1 MKQIINGKKYDTNT
15 AELLLTTD
23 NGLSHSDFNW
33 SEEELY
39 KKRTGEFFIRGTGG
53 AATAYGRSCGQTAR
67 CGGSRIIPLS
77 LEKAKEFGEKN
88 MDADTYES
96 VFGPVE
102 E

>member
-1 MKQIINGKKYDTNT
+1 MKQIINGKKYDTDT

-23 NGLSHSDFNW
+23 NGLSYSDFDW

-53 AATAYGRSCGQTAR
+53 AATAYGRSCGQNES

-77 LEKAKEFGEKN
+77 LEEAKEFVEKN